1 MFKKSLLF
9 ILALSFSLSACNNPF
24 NSDKR
29 NEPPFFEGKTNPAS
43 NSVYM
48 EGNFTEDD
56 LLEIRIKAKEIAED
70 HVFGASFYLDF
81 NPSILNYESYTPG
94 NFLEKIGQV
103 QYFVNSN
110 SMLNK
115 LIIGI
120 SQKNSNLGANGDG
133 VLIALKF
140 RIISNVRSEISFS
153 NSELI
158 NPNDEVID
166 GITWYGGALIA
177 P

>member
-9 ILALSFSLSACNNPF
+9 ILTLSFFLSACHRDR
-24 NSDKR
+24 S
-29 NEPPFFEGKTNPAS
+29 PFFEGETNPAN

-48 EGNFTEDD
+48 EGNFTEGD
-56 LLEIRIKAKEIAED
+56 LLEIRIKAKGITAD

-81 NPSILNYESYTPG
+81 NPSILNYESYAPG
-94 NFLEKIGQV
+94 NFLENIGQV

-133 VLIALKF
+133 VLITLKF
-140 RIISNVRSEISFS
+140 RIISKVRSEISFS
-153 NSELI
+153 NNELI
-158 NPNDEVID
+158 NLNDKVID
-166 GITWYGGALIA
+166 GIIWCGGALIA